1 MSAAG
6 TRRAWALT
14 LGGAWYAFL
23 RAWEGRAKPT
33 EDVLKFGGYLV
44 APDMVQRS
52 GRNKRDGET
61 LELARGRL
69 LIRQY

>member
-6 TRRAWALT
+6 IRRAWALT

-33 EDVLKFGGYLV
+33 EEVLKFGGNRK
-44 APDMVQRS
+44 APYAVLTKDAAKPQKAAEV
-52 GRNKRDGET
+52 
-61 LELARGRL
+61 LEIFPQEPTG
-69 LIRQY
+69 